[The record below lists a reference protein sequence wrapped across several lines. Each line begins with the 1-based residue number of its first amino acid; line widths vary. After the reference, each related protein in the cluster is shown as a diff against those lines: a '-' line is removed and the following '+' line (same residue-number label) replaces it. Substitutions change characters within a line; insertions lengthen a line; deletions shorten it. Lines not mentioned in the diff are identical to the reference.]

1 MELREFDDVA
11 TGVVLCAI
19 DDAICHE
26 GLLKHAILQLQTNF
40 ENAGK
45 QANKTWMGRLDKV
58 ARVIWPRFR
67 VQTMPN
73 LHLSGVLPRDP
84 NVKFSK
90 QFIDS
95 ARIDGWKSVNYLPL
109 VSLLHSN
116 KRICCS

>member
-73 LHLSGVLPRDP
+73 LHLSGVPPRDP
-84 NVKFSK
+84 NVKLLK
-90 QFIDS
+90 QSANS
-95 ARIDGWKSVNYLPL
+95 ARIENWKKRQL
-109 VSLLHSN
+109 SLFT
-116 KRICCS
+116 